1 MRVLLLV
8 DHGSRHPEANQNL
21 AEAAEQIRG
30 RVGAPPVYYAHM
42 ELAPP
47 SIEDAFASC
56 QRDGATQVSVFPWF
70 LSHGRHVREDIPNLC
85 ANAAERYGLAHVVL
99 PPFGQDS
106 RLIEI
111 TLDAFDHGASPRP
124 LASSADSFTTP
135 E

>member
-8 DHGSRHPEANQNL
+8 DHGSRHLEANQNL
-21 AEAAEQIRG
+21 AQAAEQIRG

-42 ELAPP
+42 ELATP

-56 QRDGATQVSVFPWF
+56 MRDGATEVSVFPWF
-70 LSHGRHVREDIPNLC
+70 LSRGRHVREDIPTLC
-85 ANAAERYGLAHVVL
+85 AKAAARYGLSHVVL
-99 PPFGQDS
+99 SPFGQDS

-111 TLDAFDHGASPRP
+111 TLDAFAHSTSARP
-124 LASSADSFTTP
+124 LASSADGFTTP